1 MSCSEIR
8 SLLPLRPLGALE
20 DDEEKLVAQHTTTC
34 GPCRRELEE
43 LEAALAVVA
52 EPVAAVH
59 GPRQGAREEI
69 WTKIGRELDAHP
81 EPAADAPRVELS
93 IALVC
98 SFCKGVLS
106 RREACYCASCLAP
119 HHDEYWTLHGRCS
132 ALGCDE
138 TRTVRPGS
146 DVPGVARPRRLRRF
160 GLPVILLAVGG
171 VAGAVA
177 ARRPAGQPVPVQV
190 AQTAPET
197 TRRQIPVAP
206 PDVVPVPET
215 PEDKTGK
222 DIRRFLEGAPQV
234 EPEAKKGVIKI
245 DLSVHGSKPE
255 AATVGS
261 RTIDKTKID
270 LMCEDADLRDVVATI
285 GSRVGRPILVDSDVH
300 EKVSIVLRQIP
311 WREALSVLARMQKCD
326 IDTVGSETLMFTQP
340 PKVTIQFHQANVRIV
355 LQLLAA
361 YSGKNI
367 VIAPSC
373 PSTELSVDF
382 HEVNW
387 LMALRS
393 ILKTFHV
400 HAVLHGSIIVVLP
413 GDGPEL
419 PDEATEAVL
428 RTPDE
433 PVPHPEGRLD
443 MRLEDAELRDVMDEV
458 GRRVQ
463 VSIIV
468 EPDIHEKVTADLQNI
483 PWHDALVVL
492 ARLTRCEVER
502 RGSVYFLTQLP
513 RVTLQATDTPAS
525 LWFQLLARY
534 AGRNNVVAAPDVT
547 GEITCDLHEANW
559 VDAIKATALAYGY
572 DLAED
577 PGDILRIQMPRRGK

>member
-1 MSCSEIR
+1 
-8 SLLPLRPLGALE
+8 
-20 DDEEKLVAQHTTTC
+20 VAQHTRTC
-34 GPCRRELEE
+34 ASCLRELEE

-52 EPVAAVH
+52 EPVASAH

-69 WTKIGRELDAHP
+69 WGKIGRELDTHP
-81 EPAADAPRVELS
+81 EPEADAPRVELS

-98 SFCKGVLS
+98 SFCKGVLP

-119 HHDEYWTLHGRCS
+119 HHDECWALHGRCS

-146 DVPGVARPRRLRRF
+146 DVPQVARPRRLRRF

-171 VAGAVA
+171 AAGAVA
-177 ARRPAGQPVPVQV
+177 ARRPSSLPAPVQV
-190 AQTAPET
+190 AGTAPET
-197 TRRQIPVAP
+197 TRRPIPVTP
-206 PDVVPVPET
+206 PEVVPVPET

-222 DIRRFLEGAPQV
+222 EIRRFLEGAPPV

-261 RTIDKTKID
+261 HTVDRTKID
-270 LMCEDADLRDVVATI
+270 IACEEAELRDVVATI

-300 EKVSIVLRQIP
+300 EKVSIALRQIP
-311 WREALSVLARMQKCD
+311 WRDALDVLARMHKCD
-326 IDTVGSETLMFTQP
+326 IDTIGSETLVFTQA
-340 PKVTIQFHQANVRIV
+340 PKVTIQFHQANVRVV

-387 LMALRS
+387 LKALRS

-413 GDGPEL
+413 GDGPDL
-419 PDEATEAVL
+419 PDDATQAVL
-428 RTPDE
+428 RDSDE
-433 PVPHPEGRLD
+433 PYPHPELRLD
-443 MRLEDAELRDVMDEV
+443 MSLEDADLREVMDEV
-458 GRRVQ
+458 GRRVRAN
-463 VSIIV
+463 IIV
-468 EPDIHEKVTADLQNI
+468 EPDIHEKVTVDLEGV
-483 PWHDALVVL
+483 PWHDALVVI
-492 ARLTRCEVER
+492 ARLTRCEIEKK
-502 RGSVYFLTQLP
+502 GSVWVLTQAP
-513 RVTLQATDTPAS
+513 KVTLQATDTPAAV
-525 LWFQLLARY
+525 WFQLLAKY
-534 AGRNNVVAAPDVT
+534 AGKNNVIAAPDVT
-547 GEITCDLHEANW
+547 GEITCDLHEAHW